1 MSEFPEKK
9 VLKDL
14 LANLKKKTITSE
26 DELKKTE
33 ETLATPVQNYRN
45 KLLKNIDSDEVIK
58 NSPVLV
64 SLAHNLIRFMDTIE
78 IQIKNYS
85 NVVHRNCDETKLYIE
100 ALEKY
105 STELDNTLTSIFEQA
120 TKQAEEQIKQQEE
133 LSKKDTSSAYR
144 S

>member
-1 MSEFPEKK
+1 MSELPEKK

-14 LANLKKKTITSE
+14 LTNLKKKTITYN

-33 ETLATPVQNYRN
+33 ETLGEPVQRYRAQ
-45 KLLKNIDSDEVIK
+45 LLKAVEGDDLK
-58 NSPVLV
+58 TSPAVVQTLYG
-64 SLAHNLIRFMDTIE
+64 LIRFMDTIE
-78 IQIKNYS
+78 LHIKNYS
-85 NVVHRNCDETKLYIE
+85 NLVRRNCDETALYIE

-133 LSKKDTSSAYR
+133 TSKKDTSSAYR